1 MQPAVIVEGQPVR
14 HWLLGLLS
22 GGELVPM
29 HAGRFQSASEAVGA
43 LCRASPSPCGRETAL
58 RLFSQQ
64 LRFLH
69 IEERIFQSFKA
80 SRNSLLQCWLPLSLW
95 NIRPDCGPG
104 G

>member
-69 IEERIFQSFKA
+69 IQELAAAMLAAPVAVEYQTRLWAWRLK
-80 SRNSLLQCWLPLSLW
+80 CWW
-95 NIRPDCGPG
+95 
-104 G
+104 